1 MGFRQGYI
9 SISSKVW
16 NNLKLGVISG
26 RTSKTMCS
34 GGDIASGVC
43 LSKLLCQF
51 YTWDWLRH
59 FFRLENLGEATVQ
72 LRERNWR
79 IFSLSGKKKFCSSRK
94 EKLWNYVHNCQAHSR
109 LWEAEGLWGKSQYFP
124 GLNPNLIRTFLFST
138 WPPGFKHQ
146 PCLTT
151 LVSGNS
157 QPSSTLH
164 MSPSKLPLAICG
176 RFLKV
181 AKTQIS
187 PTLSQGYFP
196 YREGGWSCI
205 RLSHPTVFTWYLI
218 IIELCMYHLTD
229 PLPTH
234 TSTPPHVILN
244 PSPESKQEEANDPQ
258 NTGS

>member
-124 GLNPNLIRTFLFST
+124 GLNPNLIRFFCFPPDLLVLNISLA
-138 WPPGFKHQ
+138 WPPWFQGTASLPVLFT
-146 PCLTT
+146 CLP
-151 LVSGNS
+151 
-157 QPSSTLH
+157 PSSLW
-164 MSPSKLPLAICG
+164 PYVVGFLKWQKPKFLPLCHRGTFRIE
-176 RFLKV
+176 
-181 AKTQIS
+181 
-187 PTLSQGYFP
+187 
-196 YREGGWSCI
+196 REDGHAFDCRIPPFSLGTSWS
-205 RLSHPTVFTWYLI
+205 
-218 IIELCMYHLTD
+218 
-229 PLPTH
+229 
-234 TSTPPHVILN
+234 
-244 PSPESKQEEANDPQ
+244 
-258 NTGS
+258 

>member
-1 MGFRQGYI
+1 M
-9 SISSKVW
+9 
-16 NNLKLGVISG
+16 
-26 RTSKTMCS
+26 
-34 GGDIASGVC
+34 
-43 LSKLLCQF
+43 
-51 YTWDWLRH
+51 
-59 FFRLENLGEATVQ
+59 Q

-79 IFSLSGKKKFCSSRK
+79 IFSLSGKKKEFICEKFCSSRK
-94 EKLWNYVHNCQAHSR
+94 EKLWNYVHNCQAHWR

-124 GLNPNLIRTFLFST
+124 GLNPNLIRMFLFST
-138 WPPGFKHQ
+138 WPPDFKHQ

-151 LVSGNS
+151 LVQGTASLPVLFTCLP
-157 QPSSTLH
+157 PSSLW
-164 MSPSKLPLAICG
+164 PYVVG
-176 RFLKV
+176 FLKWQ
-181 AKTQIS
+181 TQIS

-205 RLSHPTVFTWYLI
+205 RLSHPTVFTWYLMI
-218 IIELCMYHLTD
+218 LGLCIYHLTN